1 MKLRL
6 LFSLIVLVALGA
18 MSATAQTA
26 DSIQI
31 AVPFAFTVHNVD
43 MPAGIYRFTRASD
56 GSGLLALRNIDTRQ
70 ETFFL
75 SIPTGFGTAVYQS
88 SVAFRAG
95 GAGGYTLSDVRWAG
109 YASGV
114 QMHSAREVVITASA
128 GQEVTV
134 TN

>member
-18 MSATAQTA
+18 MSAAAQTA

-43 MPAGIYRFTRASD
+43 LPAGIYRFTRASD

-75 SIPTGFGTAVYQS
+75 SIPTGFGAPVYQS
-88 SVAFRAG
+88 SVAFRAA
-95 GAGGYTLSDVRWAG
+95 GAGYSLSDVRWAG
-109 YASGV
+109 YGSGV

-128 GQEVTV
+128 RTEDAV

>member
-18 MSATAQTA
+18 MSAAAQTA
-26 DSIQI
+26 DSIQV

-75 SIPTGFGTAVYQS
+75 SISTGFGAAPYQS
-88 SVAFRAG
+88 SVAFRSSEAG
-95 GAGGYTLSDVRWAG
+95 YKLSDVRWAG

-114 QMHSAREVVITASA
+114 QMHSANEVVITASA
-128 GQEVTV
+128 RPEVTV

>member
-18 MSATAQTA
+18 MSAAAQTV
-26 DSIQI
+26 DSIQV
-31 AVPFAFTVHNVD
+31 AVPFAFTVHNVE
-43 MPAGIYRFTRASD
+43 MPAGVYRFTRASD
-56 GSGLLALRNIDTRQ
+56 GNGLLALRNIDTRQ

-88 SVAFRAG
+88 SVAFRAA
-95 GAGGYTLSDVRWAG
+95 GAGYTLSDVRWAG
-109 YASGV
+109 YASGI

-128 GQEVTV
+128 QQEVTV

>member
-1 MKLRL
+1 VRLRL
-6 LFSLIVLVALGA
+6 LFSLIVLVTLGT
-18 MSATAQTA
+18 MSAAAQTS
-26 DSIQI
+26 DTIQV

-56 GSGLLALRNIDTRQ
+56 GNGLLALRNIDTRQ

-75 SIPTGFGTAVYQS
+75 SIPTGFGAATYQS

-95 GAGGYTLSDVRWAG
+95 DGGYSLADVRWAG

-114 QMHSAREVVITASA
+114 QMRSAREVVITASA
-128 GQEVTV
+128 RPEVMG

>member
-18 MSATAQTA
+18 MSGAAQTS
-26 DSIQI
+26 DSIQVT
-31 AVPFAFTVHNVD
+31 VPFAFTVHNVD

-75 SIPTGFGTAVYQS
+75 SIPTGFGTVPYQS

-95 GAGGYTLSDVRWAG
+95 EAGYTLSDVRWAG
-109 YASGV
+109 YASGI

-128 GQEVTV
+128 RQEVTV

>member
-6 LFSLIVLVALGA
+6 LFSLIVLVTLGA
-18 MSATAQTA
+18 MSAAAQTA
-26 DSIQI
+26 DSIQV

-75 SIPTGFGTAVYQS
+75 SISTGFGAAPYQS
-88 SVAFRAG
+88 SVAFRAA
-95 GAGGYTLSDVRWAG
+95 GAGYSLVDIRWAG
-109 YASGV
+109 YTSGAQLRV
-114 QMHSAREVVITASA
+114 AQESVLTASA
-128 GQEVTV
+128 RPESAL

>member
-6 LFSLIVLVALGA
+6 LFSLIVLVTLGA
-18 MSATAQTA
+18 MSAAAQTA
-26 DSIQI
+26 DSIQV

-43 MPAGIYRFTRASD
+43 MPAGIYRFTRASE
-56 GSGLLALRNIDTRQ
+56 GSCLLALRNIDTRQ

-75 SIPTGFGTAVYQS
+75 TISTGFGPTANQS
-88 SVAFRAG
+88 SVAFRA
-95 GAGGYTLSDVRWAG
+95 AGTGYALSDVRWAG

-128 GQEVTV
+128 RPEIAV